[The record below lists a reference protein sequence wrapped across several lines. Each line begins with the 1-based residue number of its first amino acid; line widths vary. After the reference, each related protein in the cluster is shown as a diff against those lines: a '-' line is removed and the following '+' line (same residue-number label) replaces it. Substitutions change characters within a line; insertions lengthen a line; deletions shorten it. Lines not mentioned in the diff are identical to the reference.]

1 MYTYALESQFVQ
13 MVPIHT
19 VVAAFPVRHA
29 LAHTQ
34 KAYVKLY
41 TTIGYHTYTY
51 RPCVGY
57 IGYSYTASMECACRA
72 SALSTQAGF
81 LLG

>member
-34 KAYVKLY
+34 KAYVQQTKHSTNSIFTSTVIFYPACLLCLGKLGVA
-41 TTIGYHTYTY
+41 TEEF
-51 RPCVGY
+51 PP
-57 IGYSYTASMECACRA
+57 S
-72 SALSTQAGF
+72 LSN
-81 LLG
+81 LVVLY